1 MQTIRKKTL
10 FALFGGLA
18 LLLAACGPSA
28 AELTP
33 TVNPDTIRT
42 EAVGTFSSSLT
53 QTAIALPTATLTVT
67 PMPTITLP
75 VLTTPFSTLAAGTG
89 TAVGGVPL
97 CTRLVYVTDVTIPDN
112 TQMTPGQSFTKT
124 WRVQNTGT
132 CAWTTAF
139 KFSLIGGDAMGA
151 QALALPQTVAP
162 GASYDISV
170 PMTAPTGK
178 TGTITG
184 TWRMADDKGT
194 FFGDSL
200 TVVIVIGGTGATTT
214 STPGATSTQGA
225 AATSTSSGPP
235 TSTVT
240 VTPTP

>member
-1 MQTIRKKTL
+1 MQTIRNRTL
-10 FALFGGLA
+10 LALFGALA
-18 LLLAACGPSA
+18 ILLAACAPSA

-42 EAVGTFSSSLT
+42 EAVSTFSSSLT
-53 QTAIALPTATLTVT
+53 QTATARATATITVT

-75 VLTTPFSTLAAGTG
+75 VLSTPFATLPAGTG
-89 TAVGGVPL
+89 TAVGGVTL
-97 CTRLVYVTDVTIPDN
+97 CTRLVYVADVTVPDN

-151 QALALPQTVAP
+151 QALTLAQSVAP
-162 GASYDISV
+162 GATYDLSV

-178 TGTITG
+178 TGTIQG
-184 TWRMADDKGT
+184 TWRMQDDKGA

-200 TVVIVIGGTGATTT
+200 TVVIVIGG
-214 STPGATSTQGA
+214 S
-225 AATSTSSGPP
+225 AATSTNTTGAPG
-235 TSTVT
+235 TTG
-240 VTPTP
+240 TPTATGTATPTATP